1 MLLAPL
7 DVAVVLAVTGSMLR
21 STSRL
26 SSAIENLFGSC
37 TLTLTAVKSQRNDP
51 PNKGH
56 LSIRNTWFCPVGIYY
71 FKVLTEAH
79 VQLILQFSNSE

>member
-26 SSAIENLFGSC
+26 SSAIENLFGGC
-37 TLTLTAVKSQRNDP
+37 TLTLTAVKPLR
-51 PNKGH
+51 KMT
-56 LSIRNTWFCPVGIYY
+56 L
-71 FKVLTEAH
+71 
-79 VQLILQFSNSE
+79 LIKDTSL

>member
-26 SSAIENLFGSC
+26 LSGIENLFGSC
-37 TLTLTAVKSQRNDP
+37 TLTLIAVKPLRNDP

-56 LSIRNTWFCPVGIYY
+56 LSIRNTWFYPVHYYLRLRYY
-71 FKVLTEAH
+71 FKVL
-79 VQLILQFSNSE
+79 L